1 MLCLIC
7 VRSGSRGLK
16 GKNLKKIKNKT
27 LLQITIDTAKKIK
40 QIKNIIVSTDS
51 KYYAKLSEKYGAKV
65 LFIRPKYLSTSKSF
79 EWDVWKHAVNFM
91 LEKNYIIS
99 ILSKMNV
106 IDMLGEFDETLTNN
120 VSNFFSMNIC
130 RKHIL

>member
-79 EWDVWKHAVNFM
+79 EWDVWKHAVNKLKQKINFSDV
-91 LEKNYIIS
+91 LVLPVVSPLRTTEDIYKIINTYEK
-99 ILSKMNV
+99 SKKK
-106 IDMLGEFDETLTNN
+106 IQL
-120 VSNFFSMNIC
+120 
-130 RKHIL
+130 